1 MREDDWDD
9 WQPPW
14 LVRASGVGFA
24 TLGLAIVLAT
34 LLARLAGG
42 PATVR
47 PPAPRVAEAAAFAP
61 VLGQPAPLGQ
71 PALPAVRE
79 FTLVAQEVDWELMP
93 GTTVRA
99 WTYNGQMP
107 GPELRVTEGD
117 LVRVTLVNQLP
128 VPTTLHWHGV
138 DVPNAMDGLPGLT
151 QEAVPPGGTFT
162 YEFTATNPGTRWY
175 HSHQDPEV
183 QVALGLYGAL
193 IIEPR
198 TPPPDAPVF
207 DREYTYLLSE
217 WSLALTPA
225 VATGATPLPT
235 SGPGAPHS
243 KEPDFDLFLL
253 NGKAGEAVPPIDV
266 KAGQRVLIRLINA
279 GSLVH
284 VMHLHGHSFRI
295 VATDGNPVPPAAQL
309 TKDSVTLGPS
319 ERVDLLFVANNPGI
333 WLFHCH
339 VEHHMANGMMALV
352 RYEGVAPP
360 AGGPAAMSPLPPA
373 PATST
378 SPTSSGT
385 SSTLLAAPDVP
396 GSASKVVAFDN
407 RFQPGQVVVPAGTT
421 VAWVNTGANVHTVS
435 AFDGS
440 FESGAIAPGKAFL
453 YTFNQ
458 RGTYQFLCRQHFL
471 SGMSGQIT
479 VQ

>member
-1 MREDDWDD
+1 QVAVAEASLPARAGETETED

-14 LVRASGVGFA
+14 LVRASGIGFA
-24 TLGLAIVLAT
+24 TLGLALVLAT
-34 LLARLAGG
+34 LLARVAGG

-47 PPAPRVAEAAAFAP
+47 PPAPRTAEAAAVA
-61 VLGQPAPLGQ
+61 
-71 PALPAVRE
+71 PALGPSARLEPPAVRE
-79 FTLVAQEVDWELMP
+79 FTLVAQEVDWALLP

-99 WTYNGQMP
+99 WTYNGQLP

-138 DVPNAMDGLPGLT
+138 DVPNAMDGVPGLT

-198 TPPPDAPVF
+198 TPPPDAPVV

-217 WSLALTPA
+217 WALALTPA
-225 VATGATPLPT
+225 VATGAAALPT

-253 NGKAGEAVPPIDV
+253 NGKAGEAVPPIEV
-266 KAGQRVLIRLINA
+266 QPGQRVLVRLINA

-295 VATDGNPVPPAAQL
+295 VATDGNPVPVVAQL
-309 TKDSVTLGPS
+309 TKDAVTLGPS
-319 ERVDLLFVANNPGI
+319 ERVDLLFVADNPGL

-339 VEHHMANGMMALV
+339 IEHHMANGMMALV
-352 RYEGVAPP
+352 RYAGVTAP
-360 AGGPAAMSPLPPA
+360 AGGPAARSPRPPA
-373 PATST
+373 PATSP
-378 SPTSSGT
+378 SPAASGPG
-385 SSTLLAAPDVP
+385 STLLAAPDVP

-407 RFQPGQVVVPAGTT
+407 RFQPGELVVPVGTT
-421 VAWVNTGANVHTVS
+421 VAWVNRGANVHTVS
-435 AFDGS
+435 AFDG
-440 FESGAIAPGKAFL
+440 
-453 YTFNQ
+453 
-458 RGTYQFLCRQHFL
+458 
-471 SGMSGQIT
+471 
-479 VQ
+479 

>member
-1 MREDDWDD
+1 MRKDDWDD
-9 WQPPW
+9 WQPLW
-14 LVRASGVGFA
+14 LVRASSVGFA
-24 TLGLAIVLAT
+24 TLALAIVLVS
-34 LLARLAGG
+34 LVVRLAGG
-42 PATVR
+42 AAIIR
-47 PPAPRVAEAAAFAP
+47 PPAPRTAEAAAFAP
-61 VLGQPAPLGQ
+61 ASGQPTRPGQPA
-71 PALPAVRE
+71 VRS
-79 FTLVAQEVDWELMP
+79 FTLVAQEVDWELLA

-99 WTYNGQMP
+99 WTYNGQLP

-117 LVRVTLVNQLP
+117 LVRVTLINQLP
-128 VPTTLHWHGV
+128 VPTAIHWHGV
-138 DVPNAMDGLPGLT
+138 NVPNAMDGVPGLT

-198 TPPPDAPVF
+198 TPPPDAPAF

-217 WSLALTPA
+217 WALALTPA
-225 VATGATPLPT
+225 VATGAAALPT

-243 KEPDFDLFLL
+243 KEPDFDLFLM
-253 NGKAGEAVPPIDV
+253 NGKAGDAVPSIDV
-266 KAGQRVLIRLINA
+266 KPGQRVLVRLINA

-319 ERVDLLFVANNPGI
+319 ERLDLLFVADNPGI

-339 VEHHMANGMMALV
+339 IEHHMANGMMALV
-352 RYEGVAPP
+352 RYEGATAPVGHLASPPPP
-360 AGGPAAMSPLPPA
+360 A
-373 PATST
+373 ATTAST
-378 SPTSSGT
+378 TAEGTSGT
-385 SSTLLAAPDVP
+385 GSALVAAGAVP

-407 RFQPGQVVVPAGTT
+407 RFQPGQLVVPMGTT

-440 FESGAIAPGKAFL
+440 FESGAIAPGQAFL
-453 YTFNQ
+453 YTFQQ
-458 RGTYQFLCRQHFL
+458 RGTFSFLCRQHFL
-471 SGMSGQIT
+471 NGMSGQVT